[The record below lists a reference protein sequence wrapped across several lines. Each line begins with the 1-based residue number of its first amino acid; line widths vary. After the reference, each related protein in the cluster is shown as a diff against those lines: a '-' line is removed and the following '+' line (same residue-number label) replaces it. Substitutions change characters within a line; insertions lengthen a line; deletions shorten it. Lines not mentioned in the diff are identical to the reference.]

1 MDLGRVLGSTGKQLL
16 DRAQTSLISLGTA
29 AVPVGLV
36 RNLVLSILS
45 NIRVGTLEIY
55 SHDGE
60 KWRCGQGNGGHKGI
74 IHVHRD
80 TFWFR
85 VLVSADLGF
94 ADSFMLEEFSTPD
107 LMALMELFIENEQH
121 LSNLSTTPYRFV
133 AAISDVLFRTVDTG
147 TFKNA
152 SLNMAAAYDLSNG
165 MFEAFLSPDMSY
177 SCPIWLARS
186 HPQYAS
192 DTLEAA
198 QMRKLDQLLA
208 NVHAQPTDHILEFGT
223 GWGSMAI
230 RAATTIGCR
239 VTTCTLSEMQYQRAQ
254 KRVRALGLEEKV
266 TVLLCD
272 YRLLPVPEVPY
283 DKIVAVEMMEAM
295 GDHELQTFWETVD
308 RFLKPEGGIV
318 SIQSSIMPE
327 SRYKN
332 MFPKGEGFIRRYIFP
347 GGHCPS
353 VTRLLEA
360 VQSSNARLDLE
371 SVQQYGAHYVRC
383 LNEWSNKFQHNFR
396 GIIAPLVR
404 EKYNLSESDVEVFYR
419 KYIYYFTYAAAA
431 FDTKVLHLSQVTFS
445 RPGNLA
451 MLAEA

>member
-16 DRAQTSLISLGTA
+16 DRAQTTLISLGTA
-29 AVPVGLV
+29 AVPVSLV

-45 NIRVGTLEIY
+45 NIKVGILEIY
-55 SHDGE
+55 SHDGGE
-60 KWRCGQGNGGHKGI
+60 WRFGQGNGGHKGS
-74 IHVHRD
+74 IHVESD
-80 TFWFR
+80 SFWFR

-107 LMALMELFIENEQH
+107 LMALMELFIENGQH
-121 LSNLSTTPYRFV
+121 LSNLSTTPYRAV
-133 AAISDVLFRTVDTG
+133 SAISDVLFRTVDTG
-147 TFKNA
+147 TLKNA

-177 SCPIWLARS
+177 SCPIWLPRS
-186 HPQYAS
+186 HPQYAD

-208 NVHAQPTDHILEFGT
+208 NVHAQPTDHLLEFGT

-308 RFLKPEGGIV
+308 KLLKPDGGILHF
-318 SIQSSIMPE
+318 
-327 SRYKN
+327 R
-332 MFPKGEGFIRRYIFP
+332 FIRRYIFP

-353 VTRLLEA
+353 VTRLLGA
-360 VQSSNARLDLE
+360 VQNSNARLDLD

-383 LNEWSNKFQHNFR
+383 LNEWSRKFQHNFR
-396 GIIAPLVR
+396 GIIAPLMR
-404 EKYNLSESDVEVFYR
+404 EKYHLSENDVGIFYR
-419 KYIYYFTYAAAA
+419 KYIYYFAYTAAA
-431 FDTKVLHLSQVTFS
+431 FDTKVLHLSHVTFS
-445 RPGNLA
+445 RPGNVA
-451 MLAEA
+451 MLAEV